1 MTAININDAIDTSVI
16 IIVHQI
22 FCSCTKTKT
31 GECPRIYPKMYI
43 PQFSNLGKDMFIHKV
58 IPDNTGK

>member
-1 MTAININDAIDTSVI
+1 MIKCLSLFSGV
-16 IIVHQI
+16 
-22 FCSCTKTKT
+22 S
-31 GECPRIYPKMYI
+31 ECPRIYPKMYI

>member
-16 IIVHQI
+16 IIIHQI
-22 FCSCTKTKT
+22 FALALKIKT
-31 GECPRIYPKMYI
+31 GECPGIYPKMYI